1 MDSMEQVAGLKETLE
16 SMASEPRKRNG
27 NVVFALVV
35 KVAFDNIKKLRE
47 QGFSFQRI
55 MDCLIQNDYLPKDA
69 SMRHFHQAFIREERR
84 RKKIQQRGI

>member
-1 MDSMEQVAGLKETLE
+1 MDSMEEVADLKEVLE

-35 KVAFDNIKKLRE
+35 KVAYENIKKLRE

-55 MDCLIQNDYLPKDA
+55 LDCLIKNEYLPNDA
-69 SMRHFHQAFIREERR
+69 NMRHFHQAFMREERR
-84 RKKIQQRGI
+84 RKNAYRNK